1 MGDASLADRGDN
13 QSNLKGKKKRANKTE
28 VYFTPAIAILGL
40 ATE

>member
-13 QSNLKGKKKRANKTE
+13 QSNLKEKKSANKTE
-28 VYFTPAIAILGL
+28 VYSTPAIAILGL